1 MEYLEGERPDFGLAV
16 DVNSKPGIY
25 YGCQVMHIREIFSG
39 KDTMSNTIL
48 ELAHRLTQAGE
59 PFVLATV
66 VWCERPTSAKPGAQ
80 AIIQADSTITGWI
93 GGSCAQPVVLREALR
108 ILREGDDAYLLRL
121 GAPEVGIERSGVRV
135 FPMSCTS
142 GGILDIYMEPHLPQ
156 AQLLL
161 VGDSPV
167 IVALEQLA
175 TALDFAVTQIDTADL
190 SSIHIDERTCVL
202 IATHGQYDED
212 ALEQALRSPAAYVGM
227 VGSHRRAEACREY
240 LRASGLTEQQIE
252 RLKTPAGLDIGAVTP
267 QEIAA
272 SILAELVQ
280 VRRRGPLVN
289 QEPSRFAGEEHI
301 ESGRNTIVRKP
312 ETAIDPVCG
321 MIVEIATARHRSTL
335 DGRDYYFCCPACKR
349 LFERNPQ
356 EYLVQ
361 NER

>member
-1 MEYLEGERPDFGLAV
+1 
-16 DVNSKPGIY
+16 
-25 YGCQVMHIREIFSG
+25 
-39 KDTMSNTIL
+39 MSNTIL
-48 ELAHRLTQAGE
+48 ELAYRLTQAGE

-108 ILREGDDAYLLRL
+108 ILRERDDPYLLRL
-121 GAPEVGIERSGVRV
+121 GASEVGVERSGVRV

-156 AQLLL
+156 PQLLL
-161 VGDSPV
+161 IGDSPV
-167 IVALEQLA
+167 IAALEQLA
-175 TALDFAVTQIDTADL
+175 AVLDFTVTQIDTADL
-190 SSIHIDERTCVL
+190 SNIHIDERTSVL
-202 IATHGQYDED
+202 VASHGQYDED
-212 ALEQALRSPAAYVGM
+212 ALEQVLRSTAPYVGM

-240 LRASGLTEQQIE
+240 LRSSGLTEQQIE
-252 RLKTPAGLDIGAVTP
+252 RLRAPAGLDIGAVTP

-272 SILAELVQ
+272 SILSELVQ
-280 VRRRGPLVN
+280 VRRRGPLVD
-289 QEPSRFAGEEHI
+289 QAPSRTVGEERLA
-301 ESGRNTIVRKP
+301 SSQNSIVGNP
-312 ETAIDPVCG
+312 ETALDPVCG
-321 MIVEIATARHRSTL
+321 MIVEIGTARHRSTL

>member
-1 MEYLEGERPDFGLAV
+1 
-16 DVNSKPGIY
+16 
-25 YGCQVMHIREIFSG
+25 
-39 KDTMSNTIL
+39 MSNTIL

-80 AIIQADSTITGWI
+80 AIIQADSTMTGWI

-108 ILREGDDAYLLRL
+108 ILREGDDPYLLRL
-121 GAPEVGIERSGVRV
+121 GDPEIGIERSSVRV

-142 GGILDIYMEPHLPQ
+142 GGVLDIYMEPHLPQ
-156 AQLLL
+156 PQLLL
-161 VGDSPV
+161 IGDSPV
-167 IVALEQLA
+167 IAALDQLA
-175 TALDFAVTQIDTADL
+175 TVLDFSVTQVDTADL
-190 SSIHIDERTCVL
+190 SNIRIDERTSIL

-212 ALEQALRSPAAYVGM
+212 ALGRALRSPAAYVGM
-227 VGSHRRAEACREY
+227 VGSRRRAEACREY
-240 LRASGLTEQQIE
+240 LRASGLAEQQIE
-252 RLKTPAGLDIGAVTP
+252 RLKAPAGLDIGAVTP

-272 SILAELVQ
+272 SILSELVQ
-280 VRRRGPLVN
+280 LRRRGPSVN
-289 QEPSRFAGEEHI
+289 QEPLHFDSEEHLGTGQATNV
-301 ESGRNTIVRKP
+301 SNT

-321 MIVEIATARHRSTL
+321 MIVEIATARHRSNL
-335 DGRDYYFCCPACKR
+335 DGQDFYFCCPACKR